1 MNNEQLEKETFP
13 EENQEEVSIHE
24 DNLMET
30 TEETVVTEEAIAEAV
45 AETEEVV
52 ETEEMPKADEEI
64 VEETVEETDEKS
76 EEECDEKEGAQEDMS
91 QQKCSKGNIIFYSIL
106 AVMLVAVFGFRI
118 YWQNNFGGVVVDG
131 ASMNQTLQSGD
142 KLLMKYLK
150 DVDDLEY
157 GDVIVV
163 KVTEYEEFKD
173 SNTEYLIKRLIA
185 MEGDKVRCTDGQVE
199 ICYAGTVEY
208 VLLDE
213 PYAYYTN
220 VNGYDFAEYE
230 VGEDEIFFLGDNRN
244 NSCDSRYK
252 ESGGS
257 HLDYLYKESDVYGV
271 VSDWAIENRSWLS
284 KIFFWKD

>member
-1 MNNEQLEKETFP
+1 M
-13 EENQEEVSIHE
+13 
-24 DNLMET
+24 
-30 TEETVVTEEAIAEAV
+30 
-45 AETEEVV
+45 
-52 ETEEMPKADEEI
+52 
-64 VEETVEETDEKS
+64 
-76 EEECDEKEGAQEDMS
+76 
-91 QQKCSKGNIIFYSIL
+91 
-106 AVMLVAVFGFRI
+106 

-150 DVDDLEY
+150 DADDLQR

-163 KVTEYEEFKD
+163 KVTDYEAFEG
-173 SNTEYLIKRLIA
+173 SSTEYLIKRLIA

-213 PYAYYTN
+213 PYAYYMN
-220 VNGYDFAEYE
+220 AKIYDFAEYE

-252 ESGGS
+252 EVGGS
-257 HLDYLYKESDVYGV
+257 HLDCLYKESDVYGV
-271 VSDWAIENRSWLS
+271 VSEWAIKNRSWLS